1 MFCID
6 KEDHC
11 IVESSLSIIGRGDLT
26 VSFVAF
32 FDSSINAA
40 AVI

>member
-1 MFCID
+1 MFSIN

-11 IVESSLSIIGRGDLT
+11 VVESNLSIICRGDLT

-32 FDSSINAA
+32 FDSSIYVA